1 MIDARPINLRSPS
14 EIEALRQAGRI
25 VAEVHELIRREAGP
39 GITTGEL
46 DAMAEELISSRGGV
60 PSFKGYQPHGRTP
73 YPATLCTSVN
83 EQIVHGIPGGR
94 VLQEGE
100 ILSVDVGV
108 KLGDY
113 HGDAALTVPI
123 GRVSEE
129 AARLIRV
136 TEESLYKA
144 IEQMRVG
151 KRISDIGAAVQK
163 HVEAAGFSV
172 VREFVGHGI
181 GKEMHEPP
189 EIPNYGLPG
198 FGPRIRA
205 GMVFAIEPMVNAGG
219 WRMRELEDGWT
230 AVTADGSLSA
240 HFEHT
245 VAATDDGPVIMTL
258 P

>member
-1 MIDARPINLRSPS
+1 MIDARPINLRTPS
-14 EIEALRQAGRI
+14 EIEAMRQAGRV
-25 VAEVHELIRREAGP
+25 VAEVHELIRREACP
-39 GITTGEL
+39 GISTGEL
-46 DAMAEELISSRGGV
+46 DAMAEELILSRGGT

-73 YPATLCTSVN
+73 YPASLCTSIN
-83 EQIVHGIPGGR
+83 EQIVHGIPGER
-94 VLQEGE
+94 VLREGE

-108 KLGDY
+108 KLRGY

-123 GRVSEE
+123 GRVSDE

-136 TEESLYKA
+136 TEESLLNA
-144 IEQMRVG
+144 IGQMRVG
-151 KRISDIGAAVQK
+151 NRVSDIGATVQK

-189 EIPNYGLPG
+189 EVPNFGRPG
-198 FGPRIRA
+198 FGPRIMA

-245 VAATDDGPVIMTL
+245 VAATVDGPRILTL